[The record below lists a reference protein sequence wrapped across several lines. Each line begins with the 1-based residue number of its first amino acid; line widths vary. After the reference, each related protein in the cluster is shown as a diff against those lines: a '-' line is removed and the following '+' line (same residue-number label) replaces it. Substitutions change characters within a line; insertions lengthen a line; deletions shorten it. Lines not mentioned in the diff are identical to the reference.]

1 MRHTP
6 DDGFSRRANSRP
18 APGEMTA
25 ARGPPCHPATS
36 QPPGITPRP
45 SVATAAATTS
55 TLQRVCRKCNGT
67 LRSPCLSCGGSGRLP
82 LSGYANNN
90 SFSLAKV
97 VGTSWTAITPALGR
111 THFHAV
117 ATRVL
122 PTGGALVRLV
132 ATCDP
137 SIVLWVPPAV
147 LRKRWEFAAGSLTK
161 TALAARRAVVA
172 GDGPGEGAACR
183 TCGGS
188 GDRACP
194 FCSAAGEVVEV

>member
-1 MRHTP
+1 MP
-6 DDGFSRRANSRP
+6 
-18 APGEMTA
+18 A
-25 ARGPPCHPATS
+25 ARGPAACRPAASRRPCSIACRPATS
-36 QPPGITPRP
+36 RPPGSPPRP
-45 SVATAAATTS
+45 SVAAAATAT

-67 LRSPCLSCGGSGRLP
+67 LLSPCLSCGASGRLP

-97 VGTSWTAITPALGR
+97 VGTSWTAITPALSR

-147 LRKRWEFAAGSLTK
+147 LKKRSEFAAGSLTK
-161 TALAARRAVVA
+161 TALAARRAVAA
-172 GDGPGEGAACR
+172 GDGPGEGGACR
-183 TCGGS
+183 TCGGT

-194 FCSAAGEVVEV
+194 FCSAAGEVVEI